1 MRCVAIAVGTGDAA
15 FAISASGPEARFTR
29 DRRDAAVDILR
40 AAVEGLLG

>member
-1 MRCVAIAVGTGDAA
+1 MAIAVGSGDAA

-29 DRRDAAVDILR
+29 DRRDDAVGVLR